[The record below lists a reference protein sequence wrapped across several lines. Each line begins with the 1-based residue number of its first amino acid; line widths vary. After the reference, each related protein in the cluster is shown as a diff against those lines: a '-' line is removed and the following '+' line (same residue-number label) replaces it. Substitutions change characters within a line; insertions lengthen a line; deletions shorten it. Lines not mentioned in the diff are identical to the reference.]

1 MEAVHKKRVQASYGS
16 ALSGKRIVVLGI
28 RDKYAYMQPELV
40 HYYECGSRLTCGA
53 KRKVGT

>member
-16 ALSGKRIVVLGI
+16 ALSSKRIVVLGI

-40 HYYECGSRLTCGA
+40 ALLRVRVAPYLRGKA
-53 KRKVGT
+53 